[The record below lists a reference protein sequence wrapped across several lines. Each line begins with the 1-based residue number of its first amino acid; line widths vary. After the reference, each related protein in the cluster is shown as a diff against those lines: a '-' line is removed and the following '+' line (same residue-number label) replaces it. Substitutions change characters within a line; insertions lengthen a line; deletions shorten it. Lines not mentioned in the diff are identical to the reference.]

1 MTQEQEFQEVIK
13 KNLPAQVGDVLKAR
27 LEQADRDANTIKTQD
42 ERIKELNQQVMK
54 ANELIENYKQ
64 FDKRNEALDG
74 REKGLKEKEII
85 FEIEVLK
92 YQLLAEKDKTEFS
105 KNIALG
111 LVRNTEYRKTIFDSE
126 TSGQPITD
134 GQGYTH
140 YPVPTT
146 KLYDESQK
154 VE

>member
-13 KNLPAQVGDVLKAR
+13 KNLPQQVGDVLKAR
-27 LEQADRDANTIKTQD
+27 LSQADKDSVEV
-42 ERIKELNQQVMK
+42 ERLNNLLLQYTVDK
-54 ANELIENYKQ
+54 SKLEERIENYKQ

-74 REKGLKEKEII
+74 REKEIEAKEKA
-85 FEIEVLK
+85 FEIEALK
-92 YQLLAEKDKTEFS
+92 YQLSAEKDKTEFS

-126 TSGQPITD
+126 ISGQPVVD
-134 GQGYTH
+134 GQGHTH
-140 YPVPTT
+140 YPVPSS
-146 KLYDESQK
+146 KLYEESQK